1 MTLPSDGNVQLICRT
16 LDTLIGLLLQQW
28 RQENMTNFGLW
39 LNNRQDVKNQ
49 LVFVIHVSMNDGQ
62 LKFDPSVQDISLAWG
77 QFNDL
82 LSVAAYR
89 SLQSSLLVF
98 DLIKKHLMP
107 NDQAQPQHIS
117 SIKVNLFFK
126 LFVYIIHHLLF

>member
-1 MTLPSDGNVQLICRT
+1 
-16 LDTLIGLLLQQW
+16 
-28 RQENMTNFGLW
+28 
-39 LNNRQDVKNQ
+39 
-49 LVFVIHVSMNDGQ
+49 MNDGQ
-62 LKFDPSVQDISLAWG
+62 LKFDPSIEDISLAWG

>member
-49 LVFVIHVSMNDGQ
+49 LVFVIHVSLNDGQ
-62 LKFDPSVQDISLAWG
+62 LKFDPSVEDISLAWG

-98 DLIKKHLMP
+98 DLIKKHLMK
-107 NDQAQPQHIS
+107 IL
-117 SIKVNLFFK
+117 I
-126 LFVYIIHHLLF
+126 

>member
-1 MTLPSDGNVQLICRT
+1 
-16 LDTLIGLLLQQW
+16 
-28 RQENMTNFGLW
+28 MTNFGLW

-62 LKFDPSVQDISLAWG
+62 LKFDPSVEDISLAWG

-117 SIKVNLFFK
+117 SIKVKIYL
-126 LFVYIIHHLLF
+126 

>member
-1 MTLPSDGNVQLICRT
+1 
-16 LDTLIGLLLQQW
+16 
-28 RQENMTNFGLW
+28 
-39 LNNRQDVKNQ
+39 
-49 LVFVIHVSMNDGQ
+49 MNDGQ

-98 DLIKKHLMP
+98 ELIKKQFMP
-107 NDQAQPQHIS
+107 NDQAQTPIAP
-117 SIKVNLFFK
+117 IKV
-126 LFVYIIHHLLF
+126 